1 MTGLSGVGRLAVA
14 AVVAVAG
21 EAVAVV
27 GKAEVE
33 VGKAVV
39 EAEKAGVANGIDL
52 ELVVAVVLAFQQ
64 GTLGNFS

>member
-1 MTGLSGVGRLAVA
+1 MV

-21 EAVAVV
+21 EAVGGVVGV

-33 VGKAVV
+33 AEMAGPGMAVV
-39 EAEKAGVANGIDL
+39 AA
-52 ELVVAVVLAFQQ
+52 VLAFQQ